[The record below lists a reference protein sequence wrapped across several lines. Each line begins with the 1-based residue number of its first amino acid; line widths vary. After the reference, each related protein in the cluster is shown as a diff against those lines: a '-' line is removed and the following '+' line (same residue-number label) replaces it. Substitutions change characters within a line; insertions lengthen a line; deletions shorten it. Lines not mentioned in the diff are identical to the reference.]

1 MKFGI
6 SFLVSLILC
15 FASTTQATDLFGYN
29 PNATP
34 NPNVFST
41 TGRNNIASRFTVGSS
56 NVTVDFIRYYAGGN
70 GTVTSSISIWSAKTG
85 TIGTDFFQPDAL
97 VTGATANF
105 TPTDTT
111 SPFSDAFTVN
121 FSSPV
126 TLNANT
132 NYYVV
137 VDTTQVTSTAAAGF
151 VATTAQASTW
161 TAFGGTTSTPQ
172 TRLIAQTGTTWANF
186 SSLSFLPYTIGMTTV
201 PEPSTYLMGALATGV
216 MAIAARRRRRVNLRK

>member
-6 SFLVSLILC
+6 SLLVSLILC

-29 PNATP
+29 PNASP
-34 NPNVFST
+34 AQIIAWNNVNYS
-41 TGRNNIASRFTVGSS
+41 NIASRFTVGSS
-56 NVTVDFIRYYAGGN
+56 NVTVDFIKYYAGGN
-70 GTVTSSISIWSAKTG
+70 GTVTSSISIWSATSG
-85 TIGTDFFQPDAL
+85 TLDGFKPDAL
-97 VTGATANF
+97 VTGATGNF
-105 TPTDTT
+105 TPND
-111 SPFSDAFTVN
+111 SNAPYDAFTVN

-151 VATTAQASTW
+151 VATTAQSSGF
-161 TAFGGTTSTPQ
+161 TAFGGTTATPQ
-172 TRLIAQTGTTWANF
+172 SRFITQTGTTWANN
-186 SSLSFLPYTIGMTTV
+186 SAASFLPYTIGMTTV

-216 MAIAARRRRRVNLRK
+216 MAIAARRRRHVNLSK

>member
-6 SFLVSLILC
+6 SLLVSLILC

-29 PNATP
+29 PNASP
-34 NPNVFST
+34 AQIIVWNNVNYS
-41 TGRNNIASRFTVGSS
+41 NIASRFTVGSS

-70 GTVTSSISIWSAKTG
+70 GTITSSISIWSAKAG
-85 TIGTDFFQPDAL
+85 TIDGFQPDAL
-97 VTGATANF
+97 VTGATGNF
-105 TPTDTT
+105 TPTD
-111 SPFSDAFTVN
+111 SNAPYDAFTVN

-137 VDTTQVTSTAAAGF
+137 VDATQVTSTPAAGF
-151 VATTAQASTW
+151 VAGYAQNSSFTP
-161 TAFGGTTSTPQ
+161 FGGTTATPQ
-172 TRLIAQTGTTWANF
+172 SRLIRQTGTTWAN
-186 SSLSFLPYTIGMTTV
+186 SNANSFLPYTIGMTTV

-216 MAIAARRRRRVNLRK
+216 MAIAARRRRHVNLSK